1 MVTTE
6 QLAPLTAVLA
16 PLTGNIDAPTTTIHI
31 QLFNTYRTDGAK
43 NQTTEHREK
52 PLTLS
57 GPSSSVDLSKWCSY
71 HKVKGPE
78 KKECKQLVEA
88 FLTSYEKGTSNV
100 KPRK

>member
-43 NQTTEHREK
+43 NQTTGTRNPVAVGFVHT
-52 PLTLS
+52 PD
-57 GPSSSVDLSKWCSY
+57 GPVL
-71 HKVKGPE
+71 E
-78 KKECKQLVEA
+78 
-88 FLTSYEKGTSNV
+88 TI
-100 KPRK
+100 